1 MWRSFAELE
10 SSPDFESLLQR
21 EFPRGADLYEDS
33 GLTKRDFVK
42 LLGASMALAGVG
54 LTGCRRPDTFLVPFN
69 KAVEWTIPG
78 KFLFYATAMPLRQGA
93 MPLVVST
100 VDGRPVKIEGN
111 PLHPYS
117 NGGTDAF
124 AQASLLDLYDPN
136 RSKRIKNNDAEVG
149 ADLLESFLK
158 KHSDA
163 GAPGTAFLVERKNS
177 PTRDRLRN
185 ELEAKHPGMIWC
197 EYEPLGA
204 TETEKAAAACF
215 GQGTRLI
222 PKFERADV
230 ILALDSEF
238 LNPSDKGPGFAH
250 GFFPRRNPDQK
261 GAPMNRLY
269 VVENH
274 YTGTGGL
281 ADHRYR
287 CKASLIGEF
296 ARQLSA
302 KIVAATGDGSLAALI
317 GASPKNDASFDEAW
331 LTECANDLAA
341 HPGRSLV
348 TVGEQQPAWVQALV
362 FGINQALGN
371 NGATTLGVRS
381 DQKPVRFHQRFGRGY
396 SIGRGPD
403 PFCPGEQSCV

>member
-1 MWRSFAELE
+1 MN
-10 SSPDFESLLQR
+10 
-21 EFPRGADLYEDS
+21 
-33 GLTKRDFVK
+33 
-42 LLGASMALAGVG
+42 M
-54 LTGCRRPDTFLVPFN
+54 
-69 KAVEWTIPG
+69 
-78 KFLFYATAMPLRQGA
+78 
-93 MPLVVST
+93 
-100 VDGRPVKIEGN
+100 
-111 PLHPYS
+111 
-117 NGGTDAF
+117 
-124 AQASLLDLYDPN
+124 N
-136 RSKRIKNNDAEVG
+136 RSA
-149 ADLLESFLK
+149 
-158 KHSDA
+158 
-163 GAPGTAFLVERKNS
+163 
-177 PTRDRLRN
+177 
-185 ELEAKHPGMIWC
+185 
-197 EYEPLGA
+197 A
-204 TETEKAAAACF
+204 TETEKATAACF

-238 LNPSDKGPGFAH
+238 LSPSDKGPGFAH

-296 ARQLSA
+296 ARQLERQDRSQPPGTA
-302 KIVAATGDGSLAALI
+302 PWLALI
-317 GASPKNDASFDEAW
+317 GASPKDDASFDEAW

-348 TVGEQQPAWVQALV
+348 TVGEQQPAWVQTLV

-381 DQKPVRFHQRFGRGY
+381 DQKPVRFHQRFGRRY

-403 PFCPGEQSCV
+403 PFCPGRATLRTMPPPIWILLIAQESAGVTASWLV